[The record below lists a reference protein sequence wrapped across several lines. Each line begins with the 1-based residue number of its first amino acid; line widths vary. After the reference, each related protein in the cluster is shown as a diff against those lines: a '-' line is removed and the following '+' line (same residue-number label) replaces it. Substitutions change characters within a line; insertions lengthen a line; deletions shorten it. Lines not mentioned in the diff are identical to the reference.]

1 MGFTY
6 DPQVQLAQL
15 FPSESSL
22 DNIDEVLLYID
33 EHKKQLALAIEKET
47 AKYAYPIDLQAD
59 IETFTQSFSAV
70 REKSKQT
77 QAKILA
83 MTSSIQRLDTVKKN
97 LVISMKVLKRLQ
109 MLVNAYNSLNEVVNT
124 RNYKQI
130 ATYLG
135 VVKELLVFFKP
146 YRSIDQIGL
155 LNQHIHKTQNKL
167 VDDVFIDF
175 EDSFTNNFSNENL
188 IYGCEILQLIDE
200 KYKDKLLQW
209 FYNLQL
215 KEIRSIFSSTEEA
228 GNLDNLNRR
237 YIFFKNVLS
246 NIQSNYLLVFPQL
259 WRVDYE
265 LTKLFC
271 EMTSSDLKVQLRTV
285 TSAEILL
292 DSLTKSLELEKFLND
307 TFKTNDFEKVILN
320 VFEPYLITWVNEQDG
335 VLNAKFMEFFSA
347 PKIPQE
353 LVSPE
358 TPDDI
363 LTVLRINNV
372 PNFASSSS
380 ELFKLFQKL
389 LLQIIKLSNGKILLD
404 LARLDLKYLREYNYK
419 ILVPVIQQSEN
430 NPKGIEPIKY
440 LTMILNTAD
449 YMNNNINDL
458 QDKFKKLID
467 EKYKERIDFESAK
480 NLFYDVINKSVQGL
494 VLKVAHDLQFSWR
507 QFENNGWE
515 AMESVSDTSNYM
527 EDIINTMKD
536 DNRVILTLI
545 IRDSYVRSYCDKLI
559 EMLVHTFVNK
569 LKLIKPLSIVN
580 IEQILVD
587 VSILKNYM
595 AKLPL
600 YSDPNYDD
608 SKPPE
613 ESKLAP
619 KAYLRY
625 LDTQFNRLTTLL
637 KLLLTPVLPVDNVIG
652 SYFNLIGDK
661 SLKNF
666 TKFLDLKNI
675 NKAEQGKYIENF
687 KLQLTIPNALL
698 DESPILSMLDDIYE
712 EHPQPKHPSSQASP
726 QQFDI
731 KELISSRSPEPHI
744 PDIFKTNPARLK
756 INNPLKDFSI
766 NGEQHVNKIN
776 ENFRNIG
783 KFFRKDT
790 SHDYHS

>member
-404 LARLDLKYLREYNYK
+404 LARLDLKYLREYNY
-419 ILVPVIQQSEN
+419 S
-430 NPKGIEPIKY
+430 
-440 LTMILNTAD
+440 
-449 YMNNNINDL
+449 
-458 QDKFKKLID
+458 
-467 EKYKERIDFESAK
+467 
-480 NLFYDVINKSVQGL
+480 
-494 VLKVAHDLQFSWR
+494 
-507 QFENNGWE
+507 
-515 AMESVSDTSNYM
+515 
-527 EDIINTMKD
+527 
-536 DNRVILTLI
+536 
-545 IRDSYVRSYCDKLI
+545 
-559 EMLVHTFVNK
+559 
-569 LKLIKPLSIVN
+569 
-580 IEQILVD
+580 
-587 VSILKNYM
+587 
-595 AKLPL
+595 
-600 YSDPNYDD
+600 
-608 SKPPE
+608 
-613 ESKLAP
+613 
-619 KAYLRY
+619 
-625 LDTQFNRLTTLL
+625 
-637 KLLLTPVLPVDNVIG
+637 
-652 SYFNLIGDK
+652 
-661 SLKNF
+661 
-666 TKFLDLKNI
+666 
-675 NKAEQGKYIENF
+675 
-687 KLQLTIPNALL
+687 
-698 DESPILSMLDDIYE
+698 
-712 EHPQPKHPSSQASP
+712 
-726 QQFDI
+726 
-731 KELISSRSPEPHI
+731 
-744 PDIFKTNPARLK
+744 
-756 INNPLKDFSI
+756 
-766 NGEQHVNKIN
+766 
-776 ENFRNIG
+776 
-783 KFFRKDT
+783 
-790 SHDYHS
+790 